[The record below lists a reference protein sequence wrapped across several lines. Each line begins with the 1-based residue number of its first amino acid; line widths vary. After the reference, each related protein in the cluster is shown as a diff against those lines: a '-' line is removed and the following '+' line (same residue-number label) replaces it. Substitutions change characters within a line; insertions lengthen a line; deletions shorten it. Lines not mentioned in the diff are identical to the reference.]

1 MWGEENLL
9 KYQKKKKTPVTN
21 LIIPFLGGEGSASM
35 GVGPAVAAAAAEV
48 AAADGACSSAVCAAR
63 GNEPRI
69 TDAEAGRRGSSIA
82 SSSSGMAAVA
92 AAGAGDL
99 PAMALVCVC
108 VPVYKWKGLI

>member
-1 MWGEENLL
+1 M
-9 KYQKKKKTPVTN
+9 
-21 LIIPFLGGEGSASM
+21 GGEGTASL
-35 GVGPAVAAAAAEV
+35 GDGPAVAAAALDV
-48 AAADGACSSAVCAAR
+48 AAAVGACSSAVCAAR

-99 PAMALVCVC
+99 PAIALHVC
-108 VPVYKWKGLI
+108 VPVYKRRV